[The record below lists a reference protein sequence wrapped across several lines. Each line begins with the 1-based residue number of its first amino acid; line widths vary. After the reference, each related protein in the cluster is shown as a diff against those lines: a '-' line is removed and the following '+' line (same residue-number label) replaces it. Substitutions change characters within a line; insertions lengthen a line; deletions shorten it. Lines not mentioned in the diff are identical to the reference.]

1 MPGAIQSYFQLCAN
15 IRGTLREN
23 LCLLRPDCP
32 ELHLRKIVAWVGADE
47 FIKELPKGYETW
59 VGERGAT
66 LSGGQRQRIALA
78 RVLIAEPTVLIL
90 DEATSALDVES
101 EQAIKDALDRLHG
114 SITMIVIAHRLS
126 TVRHA
131 DCIYVLEGGK
141 VVEGGRHD
149 ELIRCGGFYA
159 AML

>member
-1 MPGAIQSYFQLCAN
+1 MPGAIQSYSQLCAN
-15 IRGTLREN
+15 IRGTLCEN

-32 ELHLRKIVAWVGADE
+32 ELHLRKIVAWVGADQ

-66 LSGGQRQRIALA
+66 LSGGQRIALA
-78 RVLIAEPTVLIL
+78 RVLIAEPTILIL
-90 DEATSALDVES
+90 GEATSALDVES

-114 SITMIVIAHRLS
+114 SITMLVIAHRLS

-131 DCIYVLEGGK
+131 DCIYVLDGARSSREGGT
-141 VVEGGRHD
+141 
-149 ELIRCGGFYA
+149 
-159 AML
+159 MS